1 MQASS
6 PRSSSD
12 PPGPLVVSERLKI
25 VLVCEDC
32 GARNYKRTKARK
44 VGEIQERLELKKFC
58 PACGKHTVHR
68 ESR

>member
-1 MQASS
+1 
-6 PRSSSD
+6 
-12 PPGPLVVSERLKI
+12 VVSERLKI